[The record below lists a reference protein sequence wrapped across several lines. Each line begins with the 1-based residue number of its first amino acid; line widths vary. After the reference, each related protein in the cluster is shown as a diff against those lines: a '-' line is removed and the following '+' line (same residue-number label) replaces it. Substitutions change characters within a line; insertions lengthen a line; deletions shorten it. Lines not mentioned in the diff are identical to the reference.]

1 MVSSEPEK
9 LGFTERRDDSPPR
22 SPKRRRTYRACDIC
36 KRRKIKCDGTSPC
49 ASCTSGG
56 FECTYGDKVR
66 QNSGPTYLQHLE
78 RKVQELE
85 ALLRHPESAS
95 KLRQHRSDP
104 SRTRSEPVGTRQNY
118 QPPAQL
124 DHNSNSQDSARYR
137 DQTASSED
145 DDDIIETI
153 VSTSDGA
160 YRRPGD
166 SENVRGQFAGLS
178 LLQRIRSLCSDLS
191 GQRDHAEDD
200 ESCQSFADAFDIASP
215 DEKHESGSDS
225 PALLPTKDKLFRR
238 LDVAFDQALALM
250 YCIDRDEIADK
261 VHRLY
266 DKEPDDYDKD
276 DRKSLALIYALLAL
290 GRRFENDDTKPS
302 EGDAR
307 RCSDKQSTKGLR
319 YIRASR
325 DMMDITDCHDVM
337 SLRTVL
343 CMVVYLQS
351 TSMMSTCYSYICAA
365 VAASLRMGLHLS
377 YASQH
382 LSVEERTAQRR
393 LFAVLNMMD
402 TYVTTALGLPKTL
415 RDIDSDHLLLF
426 PANESAGQSARVVL
440 DDPTS
445 LDAATHAH
453 AKLILILSRAVE
465 NNYPVTRP
473 PFTTN
478 GFYSVQYQRIAQIEA
493 DLEQWLNNLPDMST
507 PSAPAS
513 TPRFIR
519 SQLLLRLA
527 YAHVQ
532 MVLYRPFLHHVMKSS
547 EPGRIFHYKA
557 YACGSACVK
566 AAMQVVW
573 LAQTLDSHG
582 ALNEAYWFTIYI
594 LSFAATSL
602 MFFVLSSDG
611 DPTIRETA
619 EAAENAKGLLRRL
632 ARYNRS
638 AQRCYESLNELHVG
652 KSVGRA
658 ESAVAEESRSET
670 DDGHR
675 RPRTPARE
683 EDQSANEHEAH
694 EIQAMTY
701 PRVHPYLDE
710 M

>member
-1 MVSSEPEK
+1 MRWH
-9 LGFTERRDDSPPR
+9 FTVRILHVRRL
-22 SPKRRRTYRACDIC
+22 
-36 KRRKIKCDGTSPC
+36 
-49 ASCTSGG
+49 
-56 FECTYGDKVR
+56 R
-66 QNSGPTYLQHLE
+66 QNNGPTYLQHLE

-85 ALLRHPESAS
+85 ALLRHPDSAG

-124 DHNSNSQDSARYR
+124 DHNSNSQDSSRYR

-191 GQRDHAEDD
+191 GQRDSAEDD
-200 ESCQSFADAFDIASP
+200 ESCQSFANAFDVASP
-215 DEKHESGSDS
+215 DEEHESGSDS
-225 PALLPTKDKLFRR
+225 LALLPTKDKLFRR

-250 YCIDRDEIADK
+250 YCIDRDEIAEK

-307 RCSDKQSTKGLR
+307 RCSDKQSTKGLPR
-319 YIRASR
+319 RHVV
-325 DMMDITDCHDVM
+325 TDGPM
-337 SLRTVL
+337 
-343 CMVVYLQS
+343 Y
-351 TSMMSTCYSYICAA
+351 
-365 VAASLRMGLHLS
+365 AASLRMGLHLS

-402 TYVTTALGLPKTL
+402 TYVTTSLGLPKTL

-426 PANESAGQSARVVL
+426 PANESPRQSARVVL

-493 DLEQWLNNLPDMST
+493 DLEQWLDNLPDMST

-513 TPRFIR
+513 TPRFI
-519 SQLLLRLA
+519 
-527 YAHVQ
+527 
-532 MVLYRPFLHHVMKSS
+532 
-547 EPGRIFHYKA
+547 
-557 YACGSACVK
+557 
-566 AAMQVVW
+566 
-573 LAQTLDSHG
+573 
-582 ALNEAYWFTIYI
+582 
-594 LSFAATSL
+594 
-602 MFFVLSSDG
+602 
-611 DPTIRETA
+611 
-619 EAAENAKGLLRRL
+619 
-632 ARYNRS
+632 
-638 AQRCYESLNELHVG
+638 
-652 KSVGRA
+652 
-658 ESAVAEESRSET
+658 
-670 DDGHR
+670 
-675 RPRTPARE
+675 
-683 EDQSANEHEAH
+683 
-694 EIQAMTY
+694 
-701 PRVHPYLDE
+701 
-710 M
+710 